1 MVGASYSWFALVWL
15 NWYIKFQMTKKKS
28 AWEEASLAP
37 NTHTHTHMEAIT
49 SPFSTSEEKD
59 NKNCQFRVQQLQPGS
74 TSLMER
80 LGCVM
85 ISAKSNTE

>member
-1 MVGASYSWFALVWL
+1 
-15 NWYIKFQMTKKKS
+15 
-28 AWEEASLAP
+28 
-37 NTHTHTHMEAIT
+37 MEAIT